1 MNVSSS
7 KAVWLSWLVVAGF
20 VMTAH
25 LTTVKLSP
33 VIWQDE
39 VQILDWGRSYMP
51 GGDQSYAMSWVYEG
65 RTYRMICYLGC
76 VLQECA
82 YRLAGGEMLGPR
94 VSSILGA
101 VLASFALLGWLL
113 ARGTVP
119 WIALA
124 CSLLLL
130 CDPSFTLG
138 YRGARVD
145 AWSMALML
153 LALWVVRGKGGLGDR
168 RSEMGDGGR
177 AKDTADGRLQ
187 LGDSQ
192 VRGADLP
199 TSNFNLLTYGLA
211 GLCAA
216 LAGAVWVSAILLLPL
231 LIHEVFARNRSF
243 VLHSSRFLRSLCALG
258 WIGAFALICLVLLF
272 LPVGQFLPEMLH
284 DLAGRGGG
292 SASNVPSW
300 AALQK
305 MIWSLAA
312 NPLLLPLALVAFIFP
327 RRCVLGLV
335 FLLAAAA
342 TLYTGAYVHRAI
354 YLMPYL
360 LVGLASAGTDIW
372 NGPTRLHWARR
383 AIAGVFLLMIA
394 WSAMISVGVR
404 NLVAWKEKQERDPR
418 RLETEARNVIGKGTY
433 KVYVDAWEFYYAGRN
448 LGWQQYRSFFWHDLS
463 DSRFRSLL
471 GEMDAAIFSA
481 ANLRQPQVV
490 LMEALGFTASKVGS
504 DLPAA
509 GRGYGNYIIYQRQE
523 HQP

>member
-1 MNVSSS
+1 MNVNSA
-7 KAVWLSWLVVAGF
+7 KVVWLSWLVVAGF

-145 AWSMALML
+145 GWSIAFML

-187 LGDSQ
+187 LGDGQ
-192 VRGADLP
+192 VREGDLP
-199 TSNFNLLTYGLA
+199 TSNFNLLLYALA
-211 GLCAA
+211 GVCVA
-216 LAGAVWVSAILLLPL
+216 LAGAFWVSAILLLPL
-231 LIHEVFARNRSF
+231 LVYEVFAMRRSYESC
-243 VLHSSRFLRSLCALG
+243 SSSFLRRVCALA
-258 WIGAFALICLVLLF
+258 WIGMFALICLGLLF
-272 LPVGQFLPEMLH
+272 LPVSRFFPEMLH

-292 SASNVPSW
+292 SASNLLSW
-300 AALQK
+300 SALQK
-305 MIWSLAA
+305 VAWPLAA
-312 NPLLLPLALVAFIFP
+312 NPLVLLLAIVAFIAS
-327 RRCVLGLV
+327 RRWALGLV

-354 YLMPYL
+354 YLLPYL

-372 NGPTRLHWARR
+372 TSPTRLRWARS
-383 AIAGVFLLMIA
+383 AAGGALLLMIA
-394 WSAMISVGVR
+394 WSALISVGAR
-404 NLVAWKEKQERDPR
+404 NVVAWKGKKERDPMI
-418 RLETEARNVIGKGTY
+418 LEKVASEAIGIGAQ
-433 KVYVDAWEFYYAGRN
+433 KVYVDPWEFYYAGRK
-448 LGWQQYRSFFWHDLS
+448 LGWRQYRSFFWHDLS